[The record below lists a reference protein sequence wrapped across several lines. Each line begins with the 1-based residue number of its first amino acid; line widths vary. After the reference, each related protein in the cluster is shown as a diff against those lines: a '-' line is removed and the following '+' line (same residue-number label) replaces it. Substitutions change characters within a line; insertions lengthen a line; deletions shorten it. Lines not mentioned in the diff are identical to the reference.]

1 MGKSLMVPTLRNIAR
16 WSVKP
21 ARNVE
26 TAISPKINVVRGLA
40 ARATTPLL
48 PDDYLK
54 LLNPLWTAR
63 ELRGEVVEV
72 RKETEDSATV
82 TIKPGW
88 GFSADYQPGQYVG
101 IGLRVDGRWHWR
113 SYSLT
118 SIPLR
123 DGKHITITVK
133 ATPEG
138 FLSSHLVNGVK
149 PGTIVRLATPKGDF
163 ALPDPP
169 PPKILFISAGSGI
182 TPLMAM
188 LRSLTARGQSPDI
201 LHIHSAPSADSVI
214 FHDELRALEK
224 KHPSY
229 DLRLQLTESDGHLD
243 FGQLDQLVADWT
255 DRPTWCCGPT
265 PMLDEVER
273 VFEEAG
279 RSDSLH
285 IERFTIDR
293 TDKGGEGGTVTF
305 AISDKTVEIDGA
317 TSLLEAGEKVGI
329 QMPFGCRMG
338 ICQTCVLPL
347 EEGHVRDF
355 RSGDEHGAGDR
366 INTCIS
372 TASGDCTLKI

>member
-1 MGKSLMVPTLRNIAR
+1 MGSKLKSLSR
-16 WSVKP
+16 WSIAP

-26 TAISPKINVVRGLA
+26 TALTPRINVLRGLA

-63 ELRGEVVEV
+63 ELRGEVVDV
-72 RKETEDSATV
+72 RTETEDSATV

-88 GFSADYQPGQYVG
+88 GFSADYRPGQYVG

-118 SIPLR
+118 SVPRR
-123 DGKHITITVK
+123 DEKRITITVK

-138 FLSSHLVNGVK
+138 FLSTHLVNGVK
-149 PGTIVRLATPKGDF
+149 PGTIVRLASPKGDF

-169 PPKILFISAGSGI
+169 PPKILFVSAGSGI

-188 LRSLTARGQSPDI
+188 LRSLKARGQDADI
-201 LHIHSAPSADSVI
+201 VHVHSAPAADAVI
-214 FHDELRALEK
+214 FHDELRGLEATQPGYRL
-224 KHPSY
+224 H
-229 DLRLQLTESDGHLD
+229 LQLTQTDGKVEFEHLD
-243 FGQLDQLVADWT
+243 DLVPDWRE
-255 DRPTWCCGPT
+255 RPTWACGPAA
-265 PMLDEVER
+265 MLDAVEA
-273 VFEEAG
+273 VWDAAG
-279 RSDSLH
+279 LRDDLH
-285 IERFTIDR
+285 TERFTIAR

-305 AISDKTVEIDGA
+305 AISDKSVDIDGA
-317 TSLLEAGEKVGI
+317 TSLLEAGEQVGI

-347 EEGHVRDF
+347 ESGYVRDF
-355 RSGDEHGAGDR
+355 RSGEEHGAGDR
-366 INTCIS
+366 INTCVS

>member
-1 MGKSLMVPTLRNIAR
+1 MGSKLKSLTR
-16 WSVKP
+16 WSIAP

-26 TAISPKINVVRGLA
+26 TALTPRVNVLRGLA

-63 ELRGEVVEV
+63 ELRGEVVDV
-72 RKETEDSATV
+72 RNETEDSATV

-118 SIPLR
+118 SVPQR
-123 DGKHITITVK
+123 DEKRITITVK

-138 FLSSHLVNGVK
+138 FLSTHLVNGVK
-149 PGTIVRLATPKGDF
+149 PGTIVRLAAAKGDF

-169 PPKILFISAGSGI
+169 PPKILFVSAGSGI

-188 LRSLTARGQSPDI
+188 LRTIKARGHDTDI
-201 LHIHSAPSADSVI
+201 VHVHSAPSADAVI
-214 FHDELRALEK
+214 FHDELRALEATQPGYRL
-224 KHPSY
+224 H
-229 DLRLQLTESDGHLD
+229 LQLTQADGKLEFERLDDLVSD
-243 FGQLDQLVADWT
+243 WRE
-255 DRPTWCCGPT
+255 RPTWACGPAA
-265 PMLDEVER
+265 MLDAVEA
-273 VFEEAG
+273 VWDGAG
-279 RSDSLH
+279 LRDDLH
-285 IERFTIDR
+285 TERFAIAR

-305 AISDKTVEIDGA
+305 AISDKSVDIDGA

-347 EEGHVRDF
+347 DSGYVRDF
-355 RSGDEHGAGDR
+355 RSGEEHGAGDR
-366 INTCIS
+366 INTCVS